1 MTFPH
6 LSGPAPAC
14 RRLPCLR
21 NPPFPIIFIATC
33 KLQVQDT
40 KLARSAPS
48 DFRSGCPIA
57 SSLDLV
63 GDRWTLVILR
73 DLANGKSKFREF
85 LDSPERIATNILTAR
100 LSQMEQD
107 GLVKAEL
114 YEQRPRR
121 YAYKL
126 TPKGAALIPVLQ
138 AISRWGCGELPNRWT
153 PPERFMKLKPKDLA

>member
-1 MTFPH
+1 M
-6 LSGPAPAC
+6 
-14 RRLPCLR
+14 
-21 NPPFPIIFIATC
+21 
-33 KLQVQDT
+33 
-40 KLARSAPS
+40 
-48 DFRSGCPIA
+48 
-57 SSLDLV
+57 

-73 DLANGKSKFREF
+73 DLANGKTKFQEF